1 MRQWNPP
8 QVTNLADAQRAI
20 RELGEVINFLL
31 ENRLEVISKAPDK
44 PRNGLYFADGTAW
57 NPGAGRGLYLYDE
70 NTPGYTK
77 L

>member
-1 MRQWNPP
+1 MQFNPP
-8 QVTNLADAQRAI
+8 KITDIASAQRAVQ
-20 RELGEVINFLL
+20 ELSVVINFLL
-31 ENRLEVISKAPDK
+31 ENRLEVISVAPAK

-70 NTPGYTK
+70 STGLYTK